1 MKNNV
6 DPELSF
12 NAWDISIEKTLKKS
26 KSAIFANSG
35 FMEWDE
41 FNQMVSY
48 IKIIII
54 NLKENN
60 GRK

>member
-26 KSAIFANSG
+26 KSAIFAASG
-35 FMEWDE
+35 FLEWHE

-48 IKIIII
+48 KS
-54 NLKENN
+54 KYYQQFD
-60 GRK
+60 GQ